1 MTIQSE
7 GFSQIEGF
15 GKRARTRDALLA
27 AAQSLLLERP
37 AAAIA
42 ISDFAARAGVSHGT
56 FYNYFESID
65 ALLDGLG
72 ELVTAAHGL
81 RIATVAASARNDAE
95 RFAIKTRQTLRF
107 IARGQ
112 DYGRL
117 LFDAGLPI
125 DRLAGALREDL
136 FADINAGAAN
146 GAFRIENAKLS
157 ASLVAGAVLGAALD
171 LHRGRLPKA
180 AIDDAAA
187 EMLQFLGV
195 SPAAARRAVAI
206 SAPFTDP
213 PALPLTWK
221 TLMQPASAA

>member
-1 MTIQSE
+1 MMIRIE
-7 GFSQIEGF
+7 GFRQIAGF
-15 GKRARTRDALLA
+15 GKRARTRDSLLA

-37 AAAIA
+37 AATIV
-42 ISDFAARAGVSHGT
+42 INDFAARAGLSHGT

-65 ALLDGLG
+65 ALLDGLS

-81 RIATVAASARNDAE
+81 RIASVAASARNDAE
-95 RFAIKTRQTLRF
+95 RFAVKTRQTLRF
-107 IARGQ
+107 IARGA

-136 FADINAGAAN
+136 FADIAAGTAN

-157 ASLVAGAVLGAALD
+157 ASLVAGAVLGSALD
-171 LHRGRLPKA
+171 LHRGRLPKG

-195 SPAAARRAVAI
+195 SPAAARRAATT
-206 SAPFTDP
+206 SAPFIDP

-221 TLMQPASAA
+221 SLMNPASAA